1 MYVVRHHTHNFVGF
15 FNGVEPNISEAEGDV
30 CFDFSRYAL
39 RLRTYEESPQSELLV
54 LLCSVEMLRIIAICK
69 RPMNIT

>member
-1 MYVVRHHTHNFVGF
+1 MASSQIFQRQREMFG
-15 FNGVEPNISEAEGDV
+15 
-30 CFDFSRYAL
+30 
-39 RLRTYEESPQSELLV
+39 TYEESPQSEFLV

>member
-1 MYVVRHHTHNFVGF
+1 MASSQIFQRQRERFVLIF
-15 FNGVEPNISEAEGDV
+15 IKVPLRSED
-30 CFDFSRYAL
+30 
-39 RLRTYEESPQSELLV
+39 SPQSEFLV